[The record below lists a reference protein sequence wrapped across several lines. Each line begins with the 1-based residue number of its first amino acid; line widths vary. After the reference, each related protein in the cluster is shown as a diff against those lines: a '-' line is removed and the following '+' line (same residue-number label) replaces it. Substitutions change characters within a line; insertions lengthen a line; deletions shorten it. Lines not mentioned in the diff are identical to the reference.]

1 MRRTVAR
8 IGLVAALALSMSVTA
23 ATAPPA
29 SADDNV
35 GLVSPARSAAG
46 RMNYAIN
53 LDPDA
58 GESEMA
64 SAADLIPSVGGVLLT
79 SYPQLGT
86 MFAQSESA
94 SFAPDMAAALA
105 KAGVSIHSIG
115 PTRVAA
121 VPENERAVGGATPAA
136 PAAES
141 AAAPAADG
149 RTRQPQTHPTCL
161 P

>member
-8 IGLVAALALSMSVTA
+8 IGLVAVLALSMSVAA

-35 GLVSPARSAAG
+35 GLVSSVRSDAG
-46 RMNYAIN
+46 LMNYAIN
-53 LDPDA
+53 LDPNV

-86 MFAQSESA
+86 LFAQSESA
-94 SFAPDMAAALA
+94 SFAPDLAAALEEL
-105 KAGVSIHSIG
+105 
-115 PTRVAA
+115 R
-121 VPENERAVGGATPAA
+121 
-136 PAAES
+136 
-141 AAAPAADG
+141 
-149 RTRQPQTHPTCL
+149 HPRD
-161 P
+161 

>member
-8 IGLVAALALSMSVTA
+8 IGLVAVLALSVSVAA

-35 GLVSPARSAAG
+35 GLVSSARSDVG
-46 RMNYAIN
+46 LMNYAIN
-53 LDPDA
+53 LDPNV

-86 MFAQSESA
+86 LFAQSESA
-94 SFAPDMAAALA
+94 SFAPDLAAALA
-105 KAGVSIHSIG
+105 KAGVSVHSIG
-115 PTRVAA
+115 RPAWPPCQRASAPWAGRRPQTR
-121 VPENERAVGGATPAA
+121 PLRPPRT
-136 PAAES
+136 
-141 AAAPAADG
+141 G
-149 RTRQPQTHPTCL
+149 RLRTCQPQRRPTCL